1 MVVRGEERRRRKR
14 NKIFGKGRKFLE
26 KVNIWSLGKKKGGRK
41 RRKIFGKGKS
51 LVIGEE
57 EKGEYLFGEGKC
69 HADGQ
74 THTDTV
80 M

>member
-1 MVVRGEERRRRKR
+1 MEE
-14 NKIFGKGRKFLE
+14 
-26 KVNIWSLGKKKGGRK
+26 K